1 MARKTKDELLKYKLK
16 NTLTNVAKRCEVS
29 RDEVRTF
36 VEPIL
41 NSISSKEG
49 NGVSCRY
56 CAEKLT
62 LKTVSFDHV
71 IPLSRGGSKW
81 GDNLAICC
89 YICNKVKGALT
100 DIEYSAL
107 LTLMASWEEVARLNV
122 SRRLRLGGMFF
133 GRFKG
138 KKFGGKRRWLKKSA

>member
-1 MARKTKDELLKYKLK
+1 MARRTKDEALKYKLK
-16 NTLTNVAKRCEVS
+16 NSITNVAKRCEVTRQEAKS
-29 RDEVRTF
+29 F
-36 VEPIL
+36 IEPVL
-41 NSISSKEG
+41 NSISSKGG
-49 NGVSCRY
+49 NVLCRY

-71 IPLSRGGSKW
+71 IPLSRGGAKFGS
-81 GDNLAICC
+81 NLGICC

-100 DIEYSAL
+100 DTEYSSL
-107 LTLMASWEEVARLNV
+107 LILLATWEDVARLNV

-138 KKFGGKRRWLKKSA
+138 RKAGGYKRKWKAA